1 MQFVRNLVK
10 FLKNISN
17 VRTVGIFETSLN
29 F

>member
-17 VRTVGIFETSLN
+17 VRTVGISETSLN